1 MTAVPF
7 ADTATSDSAS
17 AEDVKL
23 VRYTLDAF
31 AKSVSETC
39 GLSNCS
45 GDFVIRDR
53 DKCLSVWVGT
63 GKPRGGIFYPC

>member
-1 MTAVPF
+1 VTAVPF
-7 ADTATSDSAS
+7 ADTATSDSTC

-31 AKSVSETC
+31 AESISETC
-39 GLSNCS
+39 RLSDGS

-53 DKCLSVWVGT
+53 YKCLRVRVGT
-63 GKPRGGIFYPC
+63 SQPGRWVLYPL

>member
-1 MTAVPF
+1 VTAVPF

-39 GLSNCS
+39 GFRDCC
-45 GDFVIRDR
+45 GDFVIRDGY
-53 DKCLSVWVGT
+53 KCLGVRVGT
-63 GKPRGGIFYPC
+63 GKPGRWVL